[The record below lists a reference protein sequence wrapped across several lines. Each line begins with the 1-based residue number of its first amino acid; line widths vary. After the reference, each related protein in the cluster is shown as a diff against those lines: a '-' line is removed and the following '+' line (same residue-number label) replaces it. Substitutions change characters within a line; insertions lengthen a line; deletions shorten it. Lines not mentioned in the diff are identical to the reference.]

1 MTNEI
6 SPTPK
11 DDDSLQEQLV
21 AYLDG
26 ELDPSSSAAIEQ
38 RLSDEVEVR
47 MQLMQL
53 QQTWDMLDVLPQSQV
68 GDSFT
73 QSTVELV
80 ALRAAD
86 DVDELRVQTRRRTR
100 LGYFVAAT
108 ALLLVGLIGYLVGYA
123 VVSGPNRRLLA
134 DLPVVHH
141 LDVYRHVESP
151 EFLKL
156 LDQEG
161 LFAEQSVPTVAMED
175 FGETLAA
182 RQQRLTAMPASEKLE
197 LERKKERFE
206 RMTAEQQDGLR
217 QLHET
222 VQQDPQSERLQ
233 QIMLRYNEWLKTLA
247 AGQRAELLSLPPE
260 ERVERI
266 RDTRLRQEEQ
276 LFIQMTALELQ
287 PDEVRMIY
295 DWLHEFVQ
303 RHEAKIMAGI
313 PEHDHDRLRGWLEN
327 VTEPERRSVIK
338 YGFYR
343 RYNEEDAL
351 RPDDNDIK
359 QLGEKLR
366 SPKAREA
373 LTGTTLPHEEKLDVI
388 HGWMRAAFVSRMR
401 PEGVSEEE
409 LSTFYEGLQPAEK
422 DYLESLPS
430 EQMRRQLQR
439 MYYFKSRGK
448 SKHGK
453 QDHDRGDH
461 PRGDRGPGRPPR
473 HRWGPDGP
481 REHGEER
488 SPAEDD
494 KVTRHGDKVSG

>member
-11 DDDSLQEQLV
+11 DDDTLQEQLV

-38 RLSDEVEVR
+38 RLSEEAEVR
-47 MQLMQL
+47 LQLMQL

-86 DVDELRVQTRRRTR
+86 DVDDLRVQTRRRTR
-100 LGYFVAAT
+100 LGYLVAAT
-108 ALLLVGLIGYLVGYA
+108 ALLLVGVVGYLVVYA
-123 VVSGPNRRLLA
+123 VVSSPNRRLLA

-141 LDVYRHVESP
+141 LDVYRHVESV
-151 EFLKL
+151 EFLQL
-156 LDQEG
+156 LDKEG
-161 LFAEQSVPTVAMED
+161 LFAEQSVQTTAMED
-175 FGETLAA
+175 FGETLSA
-182 RQQRLTAMPASEKLE
+182 RQQRLAAMPASEKLE
-197 LERKKERFE
+197 LERKKERFD
-206 RMTAEQQDGLR
+206 RLTPEQQDELR

-222 VQQDPQSERLQ
+222 VQHDPQSERLQ
-233 QIMLRYNEWLKTLA
+233 QVMLRYNEWLKTLA
-247 AGQRAELLSLPPE
+247 AGQRAELLSLPAE
-260 ERVERI
+260 ERVHRI
-266 RDTRLRQEEQ
+266 RDAMSRQEEQ
-276 LFIQMTALELQ
+276 LFIQMTALELE

-303 RHEAKIMAGI
+303 RHEAKIISGI
-313 PEHDHDRLRGWLEN
+313 PERDREWVLKH
-327 VTEPERRSVIK
+327 VDEPERRSVMM
-338 YGFYR
+338 YGAYR
-343 RYNEEDAL
+343 RHNEDDAL

-388 HGWMRAAFVSRMR
+388 RGWMRAAYVSRSR
-401 PEGVSEEE
+401 QEGASEEE

-439 MYYFKSRGK
+439 MYYFKSRGPR
-448 SKHGK
+448 KHGK
-453 QDHDRGDH
+453 RDHDRGHGDH
-461 PRGDRGPGRPPR
+461 RRDDHGPGRPPE
-473 HRWGPDGP
+473 HRRGPEGP
-481 REHGEER
+481 RELEER
-488 SPAEDD
+488 QPAEDD
-494 KVTRHGDKVSG
+494 KVTKMTG